1 MVAITD
7 KNAGLDPRCG
17 KRSRPGTPRP
27 TDVSCTGSV
36 PPVSIA
42 GPAAGRRP
50 TASPSSTGLSRPRP
64 PGSGPA
70 NAACPTRKPPAPV
83 WSAGSANTSKSDRT
97 NHVPCP
103 PWRNWAR
110 WLATVLHTCSGRSK
124 RPPGSRRNSTRQP
137 GVSTG
142 SRRWSKTG
150 KTSQQRF
157 MKRRSVRPAGCTRP
171 RRSIWA

>member
-7 KNAGLDPRCG
+7 KNTGLDPQMWEAVQARDP
-17 KRSRPGTPRP
+17 KA
-27 TDVSCTGSV
+27 D
-36 PPVSIA
+36 
-42 GPAAGRRP
+42 GRFVYGV
-50 TASPSSTGLSRPRP
+50 SSTGIYCRPSRRPAARRVAFFDRARPRP

-70 NAACPTRKPPAPV
+70 NAACPARKPPAPV

-110 WLATVLHTCSGRSK
+110 WLATVLYTCSGRSK